1 MLHLKKLLYICKIMR
16 IIISIIFFISIN
28 KLFASDC
35 YYTLNGQ
42 IIDQYNTPLDF
53 VEIKILENQTSI
65 KSDEHGKFTI
75 PNLCIQTYQFVLMHS
90 NCMPDTII
98 FHIKGDNKHTFY
110 LEKLVNIL
118 DEFTKTDAKL
128 SDNLQLT
135 NTMNKFS
142 LQQLSGKDLAQTIQA
157 INGIRVIKSGSN
169 INKPMFNGFYGDRI
183 TLVNNGVLFQS
194 QDWGSDHA
202 PEIDINNIN
211 KIEILNSSQTVE
223 YSTQN
228 IGATITIDNSLIPYS
243 EAIKFGL
250 SYGLQSN
257 GWKNSLS
264 TYFQKSFKKQYAFRI
279 QTAFKKSADLHTPK
293 YTLSNTALQE
303 ISLSFQQKFNIK
315 KTTIQTIYSLFS
327 NENGVLLAA
336 HIGNIEDL
344 KNAINSDTPLIIE
357 PASYKINN
365 PKQHTQHHLF
375 DIKILQPLRKS
386 HFIEYR
392 TNFQNNRRQ
401 EYDIRR
407 GNRTSIPALNMHLI
421 SYYGKFVIHGEK
433 YLKTNWKWHQK
444 SGLIYQYKN
453 NTNDPN
459 TGIIPI
465 IPDYLQ
471 YNFALFFIQEFFK
484 NNISFDV
491 GARYETQQLNSY
503 TFNKKE
509 LVIYKKNYSTYNF
522 TANFNYIQEYFD
534 YQTSISL
541 SSKAPNISELFSNG
555 LHHGTATIEYGNKML
570 KIENSY
576 ALSNAFNLKSKKYIL
591 LNINYKLQY
600 LKNFIYLQPNNDF
613 LLTIKGAFPVFQYQ
627 STNALFNI
635 IKIHTQINI
644 TDYFQFQFQS
654 NLIRSKNLKTKDYV
668 VNIPADQ
675 LKFGFKFYGN
685 TKVLKNAY
693 LQINGDYILKQK
705 RTPKL
710 INDYKVI
717 PNAYFLLN
725 LQLGTSIGKE
735 NNIMLSFAAENLLN
749 KNYRDYLNRFRYFTD
764 EIGFNFLFKINYL
777 FNH

>member
-1 MLHLKKLLYICKIMR
+1 MR
-16 IIISIIFFISIN
+16 FIISIIFLLFTN
-28 KLFASDC
+28 KLLASDC

-42 IIDQYNTPLDF
+42 IFNQYNTPLEF
-53 VEIKILENQTSI
+53 VEIKILENQTLI
-65 KSDEHGKFTI
+65 KSDEQGKFVI
-75 PNLCIQTYQFVLMHS
+75 PNLCIQTYHFEFNHI
-90 NCMPDTII
+90 NCQTDTII
-98 FHIKGDNKHTFY
+98 IHIKGDRKQTFY
-110 LEKLVNIL
+110 LEQLVYFL

-128 SDNLQLT
+128 SDNLQMT
-135 NTMNKFS
+135 NTINKFS
-142 LQQLSGKDLAQTIQA
+142 MQQLSGKDLAQAIQA

-194 QDWGSDHA
+194 QDWGTDHA
-202 PEIDINNIN
+202 PEIAISNIN
-211 KIEILNSSQTVE
+211 KIAILNNSQTVE

-228 IGATITIDNSLIPYS
+228 IGATITIDNPLISYKD
-243 EAIKFGL
+243 AIKFGL

-257 GWKNSLS
+257 GWQNSLA

-279 QTAFKKSADLHTPK
+279 QTAFKKSADLHTPR
-293 YTLSNTALQE
+293 YTLSNTAQQE
-303 ISLSFQQKFNIK
+303 TSLSFQQKFNIK
-315 KTTIQTIYSLFS
+315 KSTIQTIYSLFS
-327 NENGVLLAA
+327 NENGILLAA

-344 KNAINSDTPLIIE
+344 KNAINSDTPIIIE
-357 PASYKINN
+357 PASYKIKN
-365 PKQHTQHHLF
+365 PKQFTQHHLL
-375 DIKILQPLRKS
+375 DIKLVQPLRKH

-407 GNRTSIPALNMHLI
+407 GNRSSTPALNMHLI
-421 SYYGKFVIHGEK
+421 SYYGKLVNHSEK

-471 YNFALFFIQEFFK
+471 YNFALFSIQEFFK

-491 GARYETQQLNSY
+491 GVRYENQQLNSY

-509 LVIYKKNYSTYNF
+509 LIIYKKNYNTYNF
-522 TANFNYIQEYFD
+522 TANFSYLQKYFD

-576 ALSNAFNLKSKKYIL
+576 ALSNAFNLKYRKYIL
-591 LNINYKLQY
+591 LNIDYKLQY
-600 LKNFIYLQPNNDF
+600 LKNFIYLQPNSDF

-627 STNALFNI
+627 STNAFFNN

-654 NLIRSKNLKTKDYV
+654 NLIRAKNLKTKDYI

-675 LKFGFKFYGN
+675 LKFGLKFYGD

-710 INDYKVI
+710 IKDYKDV

-725 LQLGTSIGKE
+725 LQLGTSVGKA
-735 NNIMLSFAAENLLN
+735 NKIMLSFAAENILN

-764 EIGFNFLFKINYL
+764 EIGFNFLFKINYFL
-777 FNH
+777 NH